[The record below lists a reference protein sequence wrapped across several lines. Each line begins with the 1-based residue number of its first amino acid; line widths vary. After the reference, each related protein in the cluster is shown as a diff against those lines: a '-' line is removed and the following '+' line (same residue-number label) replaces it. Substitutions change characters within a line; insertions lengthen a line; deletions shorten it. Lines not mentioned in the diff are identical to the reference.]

1 MSSVTWRYLA
11 GDTASFA
18 IELSLI
24 SDELDDWMVDADER
38 ASWGAVALWVRGI
51 NVCEHAVQGE
61 TLRAAHWYLLPIVEW
76 LVEHWEP
83 LLHEER
89 QPIPSAGMNAAQGF
103 SRAATLGELHAASG
117 HGFGL
122 AEATQAWYRRHGL
135 RSAAQG
141 GIVPDVYIRRYG
153 DYIEFSTGSEHIAGE
168 DWGAI
173 FTQPLQAAR
182 VPVSDVPVA
191 LGDAV
196 ESLTSV
202 LLKRTPD
209 SIRYQEL
216 SKNIA
221 ALTNPA
227 REPIRFAWLSG
238 AGERVDAFLQLWNDV
253 RSAIPT
259 DLQQDLQRLDDATN
273 ERRLAA
279 FAPPAALLF
288 GSLAPDISVDDMV
301 TLYTALMSGTQDPQV
316 ADELRSLGGE
326 LLSTWPIAGLSPGE
340 QGSVYGEEA
349 WRRLDNSEAR
359 QVQIEKILT
368 EMGVGIDNVAL
379 QDSSIRAVSMTGV
392 DGAARIVVNRNFRMG
407 TSQPVRRFTL
417 AHELGHLLL
426 DQDRASRMIVA
437 SGPWAPLEVE
447 QRANA
452 FAAAFLIPL
461 PLLDKFWTP
470 DPTSDVIRAMAHSL
484 AVSFSALVSRLQ
496 NIGRISPEDAE
507 SLRSEV
513 LDQ

>member
-1 MSSVTWRYLA
+1 MSSVTWRYLS

-38 ASWGAVALWVRGI
+38 ASWGAVAFWVGGI

-61 TLRAAHWYLLPIVEW
+61 TLRAAHWYLLPLVEW

-89 QPIPSAGMNAAQGF
+89 QPIPSAGVNAAQGF
-103 SRAATLGELHAASG
+103 SRAAMLGEIEAAGG
-117 HGFGL
+117 HGFDL
-122 AEATQAWYRRHGL
+122 AEAAQAWYSRHGF
-135 RSAAQG
+135 RSAALG

-153 DYIEFSTGSEHIAGE
+153 DYIEFSTGSEPTAGE
-168 DWGAI
+168 DLGVV
-173 FTQPLQAAR
+173 FTQPPQAAR
-182 VPVSDVPVA
+182 IPVSDVAVA

-202 LLKRTPD
+202 LLRRAPD
-209 SIRYQEL
+209 SLRYQRL
-216 SKNIA
+216 SEHVA
-221 ALTNPA
+221 ALADPA

-238 AGERVDAFLQLWNDV
+238 AGERVDVFLQLWNEV

-259 DLQQDLQRLDDATN
+259 DLLQDVQRLDDATN
-273 ERRLAA
+273 ERGLAA
-279 FAPPAALLF
+279 LAPPAALLF
-288 GSLAPDISVDDMV
+288 GSLAPDVSADDMV
-301 TLYTALMSGTQDPQV
+301 ALHTTLMTGTGDSQA
-316 ADELRSLGGE
+316 ADELRSVGEE
-326 LLSTWPIAGLSPGE
+326 LLSTWPIARLSPGE
-340 QGSVYGEEA
+340 QGSVYGEAA
-349 WRRLDNSEAR
+349 WHRLGTGEVA
-359 QVQIEKILT
+359 QVHVEKILA
-368 EMGVGIDNVAL
+368 ELGVGIYYVEL
-379 QDSSIRAVSMTGV
+379 QDSSIRAVSMIGV
-392 DGAARIVVNRNFRMG
+392 DGAARIVVNRKFRMG
-407 TSQPVRRFTL
+407 ISQPVQRFTL

-452 FAAAFLIPL
+452 FAAAFLTPI
-461 PLLDKFWTP
+461 PLLDKVWRP
-470 DPTSDVIRAMAHSL
+470 NPTLVDIRAMAHSL
-484 AVSFSALVSRLQ
+484 AVSFSALVNRLQ
-496 NIGRISPEDAE
+496 NVGRISFEDAE
-507 SLRSEV
+507 ILRSEV